1 MKKSQFY
8 TGIICFVLAAI
19 LFLVDITKW
28 EFMAGNTNVII
39 YPAIFLTMM
48 GVLLVATS
56 RRRPT
61 S

>member
-8 TGIICFVLAAI
+8 TGIVCFILAAI

-48 GVLLVATS
+48 GVLLVAIS